1 MTLSAVKAAR
11 VRRLSGTA
19 RYPQTFAERLAD
31 IPAKLADRLTAA
43 EIAAVIDGPM
53 ESAHKAGRT
62 ADE

>member
-1 MTLSAVKAAR
+1 MTLSAFKAAR

-19 RYPQTFAERLAD
+19 RYPRTFSARLAD
-31 IPAKLADRLTAA
+31 IPPELADRLTAA

-62 ADE
+62 VE